1 MKDLIWVGIRGSEVK
16 YSNFID
22 NSISIFG
29 NNSNSLENQIKK
41 RINHNNEK
49 HYTFIDDFYNKEV
62 IKQIEKNPNIKFMY
76 YSQIYSYD
84 SMKKLGLLDH
94 IICLNNQELIEFVNN
109 KFKTKDYL
117 KDYIPVLDY
126 IFVNGKNCN
135 FDNLKRKYEDYEFVI
150 QTEEGSGGFSTL
162 VLNENNKN
170 DIKLNS
176 NQTYMVT
183 RYCKNNIPVNIH
195 ILISKNDITLL
206 PPSIQNIELSHNR
219 LMYKGSDFITYKE
232 VVDNK
237 MNLKLKKYA
246 LIVGKLM
253 QKKGYRGI
261 LGIDSIIYDGEVYF
275 MEINPRFQ
283 NSSTLLNKALQENN
297 LPSLQELQYNCF
309 YNKPIKLKHFDVNYS
324 SYINEYGAGNKK
336 FEMKPI
342 EILDKFNEN
351 IECEYFS
358 YLSTD
363 IYDKPIMKRN
373 NNNE

>member
-1 MKDLIWVGIRGSEVK
+1 
-16 YSNFID
+16 
-22 NSISIFG
+22 
-29 NNSNSLENQIKK
+29 
-41 RINHNNEK
+41 
-49 HYTFIDDFYNKEV
+49 
-62 IKQIEKNPNIKFMY
+62 MY

-135 FDNLKRKYEDYEFVI
+135 FDNLKRKYKDYEFVI

-219 LMYKGSDFITYKE
+219 LMYKGSDW
-232 VVDNK
+232 
-237 MNLKLKKYA
+237 
-246 LIVGKLM
+246 
-253 QKKGYRGI
+253 
-261 LGIDSIIYDGEVYF
+261 IYV
-275 MEINPRFQ
+275 
-283 NSSTLLNKALQENN
+283 
-297 LPSLQELQYNCF
+297 
-309 YNKPIKLKHFDVNYS
+309 
-324 SYINEYGAGNKK
+324 K
-336 FEMKPI
+336 F
-342 EILDKFNEN
+342 
-351 IECEYFS
+351 
-358 YLSTD
+358 
-363 IYDKPIMKRN
+363 
-373 NNNE
+373 